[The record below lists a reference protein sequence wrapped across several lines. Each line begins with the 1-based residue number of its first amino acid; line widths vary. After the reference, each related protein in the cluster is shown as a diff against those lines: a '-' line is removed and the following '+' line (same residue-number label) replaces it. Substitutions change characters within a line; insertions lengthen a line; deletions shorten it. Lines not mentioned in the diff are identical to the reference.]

1 MIRKQVY
8 FTEEQSRDIKLRA
21 QREGRYEAEVIR
33 EAVSVGLKSSQPKA
47 KVSTGESL
55 LRLARIGAKGSGDLS
70 SHIDDILYGEDS

>member
-21 QREGRYEAEVIR
+21 KREGRYEAEVIR
-33 EAVSVGLKSSQPKA
+33 EAVNAGLKSSQPKQ

-70 SHIDDILYGEDS
+70 SRIDDILYGENS

>member
-8 FTEEQSRDIKLRA
+8 FTEDQALGIKIRA
-21 QREGRYEAEVIR
+21 KREGRHEAEVIR
-33 EAVSVGLKSSQPKA
+33 EAVSAGLKSSQPKP

-70 SHIDDILYGEDS
+70 SRIDDILYGEDS